1 MTKIHPAAANNML
14 LAEADW
20 FSVDYGHVGHHL
32 KDMFE
37 NYKNYVDK
45 GKRQGYYS
53 RTNFSFD
60 KMREKLDEVLT
71 AKLPEFPKQVQLQLP
86 KLKKIE
92 LPKLKKIEA

>member
-1 MTKIHPAAANNML
+1 ML
-14 LAEADW
+14 LADAEW
-20 FSVDYGHVGHHL
+20 FSVDYGQVGYHL
-32 KDMFE
+32 KDMYE

-71 AKLPEFPKQVQLQLP
+71 AKLPEFPKQSPLVLP
-86 KLKKIE
+86 KLKKIN
-92 LPKLKKIEA
+92 LPKLQTK

>member
-1 MTKIHPAAANNML
+1 ML
-14 LAEADW
+14 LADAEW
-20 FSVDYGHVGHHL
+20 FSVDYSQVGHYL

-45 GKRQGYYS
+45 GKRQGYHS

-60 KMREKLDEVLT
+60 KMKEKLDEILT
-71 AKLPEFPKQVQLQLP
+71 VKVPEFPKQVQLQLP

-92 LPKLKKIEA
+92 LPKLTKIEQ